1 MAIQTP
7 KSGTQYATEVL
18 AALQATGV
26 TNTTPGG
33 KARALADIIA
43 DEMGSLE
50 TRQFVAASQF
60 LLPFA
65 TGDALDA
72 LGAIYGIPRLQ
83 DTDAASPASDGNFE
97 FYVQNGTFSSIN
109 NGNSIVI
116 PAGTRIFT
124 AVPNGPV
131 YSVDMETTLPASSS
145 SQSFSASSLV
155 TGSAGNATS
164 DIFTQHNFTNYAQS
178 QFGSLLVTNNFG
190 IVAGSDPESDSSYQ
204 YRINLKLQSTG
215 GNGEV
220 DIRAALLQIPGIQD
234 ISFNPLAG
242 TYQVYVYGV
251 SPVVAPSLLSVVQI
265 AMDANTAYPLTGIAL
280 APDLVGISLSTTLT
294 LQSGLSTSDQAT
306 IVNECQTAAATYINN
321 LAVGQEFVINQ
332 LADVILSADTRI
344 IDIGSPDKPIQN
356 IFIWRARLDG
366 TRYSEYLVNN
376 YTPALGERILVEPS
390 ISNPLNIT
398 VATPSAN
405 V

>member
-7 KSGTQYATEVL
+7 KSSSQYAAEVL
-18 AALQATGV
+18 SALQATGV

-33 KARALADIIA
+33 KARALADIIS

-72 LGAIYGIPRLQ
+72 LGAIYAVQRLQ

-97 FYVQNGTFSSIN
+97 FYVQNGTFGSIN
-109 NGNSIVI
+109 NGNDIII

-131 YSVDMETTLPASSS
+131 YSVDMETTLPAGSS
-145 SQSFSASSLV
+145 SQIFSASSLV
-155 TGSAGNATS
+155 TGSAGNAAAE
-164 DIFTQHNFTNYAQS
+164 IFNQHNFTNYAQS
-178 QFGSLLVTNNFG
+178 EFGSLLVTNNYG

-220 DIRAALLQIPGIQD
+220 DIRSALLQIPGIQD

-251 SPVVAPSLLSVVQI
+251 SPVVAPSLLALVQV

-306 IVNECQTAAATYINN
+306 IVTECQTAAANYINN
-321 LAVGQEFVINQ
+321 LSVGQELVINE
-332 LADVILSADTRI
+332 LADVILQADTRI

-356 IFIWRARLDG
+356 IYIWRARLDS

-376 YTPALGERILVEPS
+376 YIPALGERILVEPS
-390 ISNPLNIT
+390 IANPLNIT
-398 VATPSAN
+398 VATPGAN

>member
-7 KSGTQYATEVL
+7 KSATQYSSEVL

-43 DEMGSLE
+43 SEMGSLE
-50 TRQFVAASQF
+50 TRQFVGASQF
-60 LLPFA
+60 LLPYA
-65 TGDALDA
+65 SGDALDA
-72 LGAIYGIPRLQ
+72 LGAIYGVQRLQ
-83 DTDAASPASDGNFE
+83 NTDASSPASDSNFE
-97 FYVQNGTFSSIN
+97 FYVQSGTFGSIN
-109 NGNSIVI
+109 NGNDIII

-124 AVPNGPV
+124 AVSNGPV
-131 YSVDMETTLPASSS
+131 YSVDMETTLPAMSS
-145 SQSFSASSLV
+145 SQVFSASSLV

-164 DIFTQHNFTNYAQS
+164 NVFTQSNFTNYAQS
-178 QFGSLLVTNNFG
+178 EFGSLLVTNNFG

-251 SPVVAPSLLSVVQI
+251 SPVVAPSLLSLVQV
-265 AMDANTAYPLTGIAL
+265 AMNANTAYPLTGIAL
-280 APDLVGISLSTTLT
+280 APDLVGISLNTTLT
-294 LQSGLSTSDQAT
+294 LQSGLSTSIQST
-306 IVNECQTAAATYINN
+306 IITECQTAAANYINN
-321 LAVGQEFVINQ
+321 LAIGQEFVINEC
-332 LADVILSADTRI
+332 ADVILQADTRI
-344 IDIGSPDKPIQN
+344 IDIGSPDMPIQS
-356 IFIWRARLDG
+356 IYIWRARLDG

-376 YTPALGERILVEPS
+376 YTPALGERILVEQS

-398 VATPSAN
+398 VATPSATT
-405 V
+405 